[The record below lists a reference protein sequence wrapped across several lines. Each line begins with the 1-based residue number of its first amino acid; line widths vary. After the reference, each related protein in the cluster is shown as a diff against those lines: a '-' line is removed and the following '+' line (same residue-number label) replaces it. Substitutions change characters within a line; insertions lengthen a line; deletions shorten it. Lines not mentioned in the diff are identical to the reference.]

1 MRLAG
6 HDRILSAGPCD
17 AGDFVRTSLGTRTP
31 EKTASMTK
39 SPLAPFVAGQ
49 TLSSYQIRDDQDE
62 LADIERLRQ
71 VSLVASD

>member
-1 MRLAG
+1 LRPLRPLYPRATEAACTMRPDLK
-6 HDRILSAGPCD
+6 R
-17 AGDFVRTSLGTRTP
+17 R
-31 EKTASMTK
+31 EKAASMTK

>member
-1 MRLAG
+1 MTGKGEPAAVCKKNRTVVG
-6 HDRILSAGPCD
+6 RIPHLKCW
-17 AGDFVRTSLGTRTP
+17 
-31 EKTASMTK
+31 
-39 SPLAPFVAGQ
+39 AGQ